1 MNTGKLRQLTARWF
15 TAGTLA
21 IALVACDSDK
31 VSTVEEVEP
40 SEELKAF
47 LESPPRTNVSG
58 AHKQSDPHASL
69 SADKMAQVALQHLDE
84 GRAELAV
91 ETLNE
96 AIGKYPQDVMLL
108 SIRASVFLQQQQSS
122 LALADLNRAIEINPH
137 DAVLLVNRAQAYR
150 SFGRNEE
157 ARRDLDGAI
166 EIDPN
171 SVAAYF
177 NRGSLLF
184 EAEKYDLALADFN
197 RCVELGPAVPA
208 AYFNRASTYEALG
221 QRDKAIGDLE
231 HFLTL
236 NPEESWAQVARDMLK
251 QWDPDLS

>member
-1 MNTGKLRQLTARWF
+1 MNIGNLSRCSAWF
-15 TAGTLA
+15 TVGILVLA
-21 IALVACDSDK
+21 LGACDNDK
-31 VSTVEEVEP
+31 VSAVEESEQ

-47 LESPPRTNVSG
+47 LESPPRTTVSG
-58 AHKQSDPHASL
+58 AHKPSDPHAKL

-96 AIGKYPQDVMLL
+96 AISKYPGDVMLL
-108 SIRASVFLQQQQSS
+108 SIRASLFLQQQQSS

-137 DAVLLVNRAQAYR
+137 DAILLINRAQAYR
-150 SFGRNEE
+150 QFGRDDD
-157 ARRDLDGAI
+157 AQRDLDGAI
-166 EIDPN
+166 EIDPK
-171 SVAAYF
+171 SVAAHF

-184 EAEKYDLALADFN
+184 EAEKYELALADFN
-197 RCVELGPAVPA
+197 RCIELEPAVPA

-221 QRDKAIGDLE
+221 QRDKAIDDLE

-251 QWDPDLS
+251 QWDPNLS

>member
-1 MNTGKLRQLTARWF
+1 MRQHAARWV
-15 TAGTLA
+15 TAGML
-21 IALVACDSDK
+21 ALVLGGCDNDK
-31 VSTVEEVEP
+31 VSVVEEGEQ
-40 SEELKAF
+40 SEDLKAF

-58 AHKQSDPHASL
+58 AHRQSDPHASL
-69 SADKMAQVALQHLDE
+69 SADKMAQVALQHFDE
-84 GRAELAV
+84 GRPELAV

-96 AIGKYPQDVMLL
+96 AIGKYPDDVMLL
-108 SIRASVFLQQQQSS
+108 SIRASMFLQQQQSS
-122 LALADLNRAIEINPH
+122 LALADLNRAIELNPH
-137 DAVLLVNRAQAYR
+137 DAVLLINRAQAYR
-150 SFGRNEE
+150 QFGRNDE

-166 EIDPN
+166 EIAPN

-197 RCVELGPAVPA
+197 RCVELEPAVPA

-236 NPEESWAQVARDMLK
+236 NPEESWAEMARDMLK

>member
-1 MNTGKLRQLTARWF
+1 MRRFGARVA
-15 TAGTLA
+15 AGMLA
-21 IALVACDSDK
+21 LALGACDSDNVA
-31 VSTVEEVEP
+31 VSEEGKQ

-47 LESPPRTNVSG
+47 LESPPKTVTSG
-58 AHKQSDPHASL
+58 AHRQSDPHANL

-84 GRAELAV
+84 GRAQLAV

-96 AIGKYPQDVMLL
+96 AIGKYPDNGMLL
-108 SIRASVFLQQQQSS
+108 SIRASVFLQQQQAS

-137 DAVLLVNRAQAYR
+137 DAILLNNRAQAYR
-150 SFGRNEE
+150 QFGRNDD

-166 EIDPN
+166 EIDPD

-197 RCVELGPAVPA
+197 RCIELQPGVPA

-221 QRDKAIGDLE
+221 QRDKAIDDLE
-231 HFLTL
+231 HFLSL
-236 NPEESWAQVARDMLK
+236 NPEESWAKVARDMLE

>member
-1 MNTGKLRQLTARWF
+1 M
-15 TAGTLA
+15 AGMLA
-21 IALVACDSDK
+21 IALGACDNDK
-31 VSTVEEVEP
+31 VSVTEKVEEVEP
-40 SEELKAF
+40 SDELKAF
-47 LESPPRTNVSG
+47 LESPPGTNVSG
-58 AHKQSDPHASL
+58 AHKQSDPHANL
-69 SADKMAQVALQHLDE
+69 SAEKMAQVALQHFDE
-84 GRAELAV
+84 GRAELGV

-96 AIGKYPQDVMLL
+96 AIGKYPGNVMLL
-108 SIRASVFLQQQQSS
+108 GIRASMFLQQQQPS

-137 DAVLLVNRAQAYR
+137 DAILLINRAQAYR
-150 SFGRNEE
+150 QFGRNDE

-184 EAEKYDLALADFN
+184 EAEKYDLALADFD
-197 RCVELGPAVPA
+197 RCVELEPALPA

-221 QRDKAIGDLE
+221 QRDKAVGDLE

-236 NPEESWAQVARDMLK
+236 NPEESWAEMARDILK

>member
-1 MNTGKLRQLTARWF
+1 MNSGKFRHRIGWLTA
-15 TAGTLA
+15 GMLA
-21 IALVACDSDK
+21 IALGACDSDK
-31 VSTVEEVEP
+31 VSVVEKVDQ
-40 SEELKAF
+40 SDELKAF

-58 AHKQSDPHASL
+58 AHKQSDPHAGL
-69 SADKMAQVALQHLDE
+69 SAEKMGQVALQHLDE

-91 ETLNE
+91 ATLNE
-96 AIGKYPQDVMLL
+96 AIGRYPGDVMLL
-108 SIRASVFLQQQQSS
+108 SIRASMFLQRQQSS

-137 DAVLLVNRAQAYR
+137 DAILLINRAQAYR
-150 SFGRNEE
+150 QFGRDDE

-171 SVAAYF
+171 SVAAHF
-177 NRGSLLF
+177 NRGSLFF
-184 EAEKYDLALADFN
+184 EAEKYDLALADFD
-197 RCVELGPAVPA
+197 RCVELEPAVPA

-236 NPEESWAQVARDMLK
+236 KPEESWAQIARDMLK

>member
-1 MNTGKLRQLTARWF
+1 MRRSRACVA
-15 TAGTLA
+15 AGMLA
-21 IALVACDSDK
+21 LALGACDSGN
-31 VSTVEEVEP
+31 VSVVEEGEQ

-47 LESPPRTNVSG
+47 LEQPATPVTSG
-58 AHKQSDPHASL
+58 AHRQSDPHANL
-69 SADKMAQVALQHLDE
+69 SPDKMAQVALQHLDE
-84 GRAELAV
+84 GRGQLAV

-96 AIGKYPQDVMLL
+96 AIGKYPDNYVLL
-108 SIRASVFLQQQQSS
+108 SIRASVFLQQQQAS

-137 DAVLLVNRAQAYR
+137 DAILLTNRAQAYR
-150 SFGRNEE
+150 QFDRADD

-184 EAEKYDLALADFN
+184 EAEQYDLALADFN
-197 RCVELGPAVPA
+197 RCIELEPGVPA

-221 QRDKAIGDLE
+221 QRDEAIGDLE
-231 HFLTL
+231 HFLSL
-236 NPEESWAQVARDMLK
+236 DPEESWARVARDMLK

>member
-1 MNTGKLRQLTARWF
+1 MRRLGACLA
-15 TAGTLA
+15 AGMLA
-21 IALVACDSDK
+21 AALGACDSGNVAQPGDG
-31 VSTVEEVEP
+31 EQ

-47 LESPPRTNVSG
+47 LESPSTPVTSG
-58 AHKQSDPHASL
+58 AHKQSDPHANL
-69 SADKMAQVALQHLDE
+69 SADKMSQVALQHLDE

-108 SIRASVFLQQQQSS
+108 SIRASVFLQQQQAS

-137 DAVLLVNRAQAYR
+137 DSILLINRSQAYR
-150 SFGRNEE
+150 QFGRDDD

-184 EAEKYDLALADFN
+184 EREKYDLALADFN
-197 RCVELGPAVPA
+197 RCIELQPGVPA
-208 AYFNRASTYEALG
+208 AWFNRASTYEALG

-236 NPEESWAQVARDMLK
+236 DPEENWAQVARDMLE
-251 QWDPDLS
+251 QWNPDLS